1 MIEYS
6 DQEFEKKLMLLKD
19 TQDAIQSLSTWC
31 LKRHENYKCIIS
43 IWLKAIRKVKIEK
56 RLTLF
61 YLANDV
67 IQYSKKKN
75 YKFVDGWATAIQK
88 AIPYVRY
95 VFSISFFINNI
106 K

>member
-1 MIEYS
+1 MFTIDEKMIEYS

-31 LKRHENYKCIIS
+31 LKRHENHKSIIS

-88 AIPYVRY
+88 AIPYVR
-95 VFSISFFINNI
+95 
-106 K
+106 